1 MRKSLFGTDRSTK
14 YVLYAIGEILLVMI
28 GILLALQVNNWN
40 ETQQE
45 KRLSIVYLNNLK
57 SDFEDHLEAIEETFE
72 NLEITKSS
80 AKYVADFV
88 EGSLMALDTFKLIS
102 SLNRAAYLINFK
114 IQNSTWD
121 EIISAGDLKLLT
133 SKELKSEI
141 SVFENEYEMMFELEE
156 RKYSP
161 VSIEYLNYTSR
172 YFDVSNGFESAAANT
187 SFSKEG
193 IWVDFEALQNNR
205 EISIFL
211 RKVFRAAD
219 EQQDFLISFLKTK
232 CERIIEIIDAE
243 LKKSS

>member
-1 MRKSLFGTDRSTK
+1 
-14 YVLYAIGEILLVMI
+14 
-28 GILLALQVNNWN
+28 
-40 ETQQE
+40 
-45 KRLSIVYLNNLK
+45 
-57 SDFEDHLEAIEETFE
+57 
-72 NLEITKSS
+72 
-80 AKYVADFV
+80 
-88 EGSLMALDTFKLIS
+88 
-102 SLNRAAYLINFK
+102 
-114 IQNSTWD
+114 
-121 EIISAGDLKLLT
+121 
-133 SKELKSEI
+133 
-141 SVFENEYEMMFELEE
+141 MMFELEE

-172 YFDVSNGFESAAANT
+172 YFDVSNGFESATANT

-219 EQQDFLISFLKTK
+219 EQQDFLINVLKVK